1 MSYLDIINVICFYF
15 AYSTLSPSSTLL
27 LFSLMPFQKEP
38 ASWDLPF
45 HPISSTQAQKRL
57 QRKVF
62 TKRVEN
68 HWQMFPRGVVDAHP
82 WKCSVIPGSIQDSE
96 EAVLIEYGP
105 AHCGAVG
112 PGGLERSLSTQTCVW
127 FCDLWK
133 PKALRFFCC
142 WQKSSSGT
150 HPEGQ
155 QAGLSLKGKV
165 SAVSG
170 FGCSDQAATIKAGFI
185 KTAQKRRAL
194 PGPCFGR
201 S

>member
-15 AYSTLSPSSTLL
+15 AYSTLSPSSTLCYSPWCHFRRSQPL
-27 LFSLMPFQKEP
+27 GIY
-38 ASWDLPF
+38 
-45 HPISSTQAQKRL
+45 HSTPLAPPKLRRDYRGRFL
-57 QRKVF
+57 QRGWKTTGKCSPEGWWMPIPESVQSSWKHSRLWGSCSNWIWSCSLWGSW
-62 TKRVEN
+62 TR
-68 HWQMFPRGVVDAHP
+68 WP
-82 WKCSVIPGSIQDSE
+82 WKIPFSS
-96 EAVLIEYGP
+96 
-105 AHCGAVG
+105 
-112 PGGLERSLSTQTCVW
+112 TCVW

>member
-1 MSYLDIINVICFYF
+1 
-15 AYSTLSPSSTLL
+15 
-27 LFSLMPFQKEP
+27 MPFQKEP

-112 PGGLERSLSTQTCVW
+112 PGGLERSLSAQLVYDSVIYGNQKLCDFSAAGKKAALELIQKGSRQGYPWKAKCPQSVGLAAQTRQRPSR
-127 FCDLWK
+127 L
-133 PKALRFFCC
+133 
-142 WQKSSSGT
+142 
-150 HPEGQ
+150 
-155 QAGLSLKGKV
+155 GLSRQHKREEPFLVHALGEANWV
-165 SAVSG
+165 YS
-170 FGCSDQAATIKAGFI
+170 FI
-185 KTAQKRRAL
+185 A
-194 PGPCFGR
+194 F
-201 S
+201 